1 MSGMPIILMT
11 LAIMCCA
18 FIYEARTTNDVKP
31 TQLQIDDNGRAVFLE
46 NCARCHGKDG
56 RAKTFKA
63 KFNHA
68 RDLTSSNWQ
77 ASISDEHM
85 FVSISRGKGKMPAF
99 QRILSGNEIAALV
112 TYVRMLK
119 KE

>member
-1 MSGMPIILMT
+1 MKRVLTISLTLLILGCGFY
-11 LAIMCCA
+11 LAYA
-18 FIYEARTTNDVKP
+18 TNEGKQ
-31 TQLQIDDNGRAVFLE
+31 TELQEDHEGSALFQK

-56 RAKTFKA
+56 RAKTFRG

-68 RDLTSSNWQ
+68 RDLTSPNWQ
-77 ASISDEHM
+77 ASIADEHI
-85 FVSISRGKGKMPAF
+85 FVSISKGKGKMPAF

-119 KE
+119 RE

>member
-1 MSGMPIILMT
+1 MKGVLTILMT
-11 LAIMCCA
+11 LIVMGGALVYA
-18 FIYEARTTNDVKP
+18 PYATNQDK
-31 TQLQIDDNGRAVFLE
+31 QNELQGDHEGSALFLR

-68 RDLTSSNWQ
+68 RDLTNPNWQ
-77 ASISDEHM
+77 ASTSDEHM
-85 FVSISRGKGKMPAF
+85 FVSISKGKGKMPAF

>member
-1 MSGMPIILMT
+1 MNGMRIILMT
-11 LAIMCCA
+11 LAITCFA
-18 FIYEARTTNDVKP
+18 FIYEARVTNDVKR
-31 TQLQIDDNGRAVFLE
+31 TELQVDDKGSALFLK
-46 NCARCHGKDG
+46 NCAGCHGKDG

-85 FVSISRGKGKMPAF
+85 FISISRGKGKMPAF